1 VTACL
6 FFCGR
11 DHRHGRAPWPGP
23 HLGPMGRAGG
33 PHARGTRARLSAG
46 GYGSAACSHLPG
58 QSPIPWGPMAG
69 SPVLLARLFRERYE
83 FRPPSG
89 VT

>member
-1 VTACL
+1 MPGAL
-6 FFCGR
+6 
-11 DHRHGRAPWPGP
+11 APDSRPVDTDP
-23 HLGPMGRAGG
+23 LHV
-33 PHARGTRARLSAG
+33 
-46 GYGSAACSHLPG
+46 SHLPG

-89 VT
+89 VTRRCLPGGMSLRGVLSPAGATGAGWVAWRCRCW